1 VGFGNGRRELE
12 ANQPVGGD
20 GVAVDFGRRKIPAV
34 RGLQGL
40 VSEILAG
47 AGGKEFRGGNIAD
60 RIDVQLNGYADSA
73 ADGGESSRRDLG
85 HNLLEYFA
93 LSDGASRG
101 LGRRIELR
109 RIGRTGE
116 SGRR

>member
-1 VGFGNGRRELE
+1 
-12 ANQPVGGD
+12 
-20 GVAVDFGRRKIPAV
+20 VAVDFGRRKIPAV

-93 LSDGASRG
+93 LSDGTSRG